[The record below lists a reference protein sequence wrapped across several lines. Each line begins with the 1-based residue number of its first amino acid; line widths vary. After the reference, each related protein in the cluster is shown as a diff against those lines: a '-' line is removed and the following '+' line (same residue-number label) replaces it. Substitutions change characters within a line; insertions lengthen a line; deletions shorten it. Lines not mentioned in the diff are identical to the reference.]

1 MTEKSARHGGDVF
14 GLSAAEQEKV
24 LDFSININPLGLSP
38 LGKEALL
45 RSWEREAL
53 RYPDVE
59 CRGLLAAIS
68 TRYGVPTDTIA
79 LGNGAT
85 ELMYKL
91 LSLLKPLKV
100 LVPAPSFSEY
110 HLSAEAAGC
119 EVESFL
125 LHKENGFRLPLKE
138 IRRKMTAHSLLY
150 LGHPNN
156 PDGQL
161 LHEDDFRAVM
171 AMAEEKDAFVI
182 IDESFIDFAPEG
194 ISYRNELVRSSHGA
208 AVMSLTKFYA
218 VPGLRIGCAF
228 MAPALC
234 EKLKSTLIPWNVNGL
249 AQLYMT
255 AALSDAAYQAETVA
269 YNQARRRELASG
281 LSAISDIEILPGSV
295 NFILCRLTGT
305 FETAKALQDAL
316 FPYHIFIR
324 QCGNYEGLDDS
335 YFRVAV
341 RPPEENEKLLAAL
354 RDVFTKDGPSL

>member
-45 RSWEREAL
+45 HSWEREAL

-110 HLSAEAAGC
+110 RLSAEAAGC

-125 LHKENGFRLPLKE
+125 LPKENGFRLPLEE

-156 PDGQL
+156 PDN
-161 LHEDDFRAVM
+161 FCMRM
-171 AMAEEKDAFVI
+171 
-182 IDESFIDFAPEG
+182 
-194 ISYRNELVRSSHGA
+194 ISARSWRWQRRRMLSSSSMSRSSISHPKG
-208 AVMSLTKFYA
+208 F
-218 VPGLRIGCAF
+218 
-228 MAPALC
+228 
-234 EKLKSTLIPWNVNGL
+234 LIEMNW
-249 AQLYMT
+249 
-255 AALSDAAYQAETVA
+255 SDLPT
-269 YNQARRRELASG
+269 ARRSCL
-281 LSAISDIEILPGSV
+281 
-295 NFILCRLTGT
+295 
-305 FETAKALQDAL
+305 
-316 FPYHIFIR
+316 
-324 QCGNYEGLDDS
+324 
-335 YFRVAV
+335 
-341 RPPEENEKLLAAL
+341 
-354 RDVFTKDGPSL
+354 

>member
-38 LGKEALL
+38 LGREALL
-45 RSWEREAL
+45 HSWERETL

-59 CRGLLAAIS
+59 CRALVSAIS
-68 TRYGVPTDTIA
+68 TRYDVPGDTIA

-91 LSLLKPLKV
+91 LSLLKPVKV

-110 HLSAEAAGC
+110 RLSAEAAGC
-119 EVESFL
+119 PVESFL
-125 LHKENGFRLPLKE
+125 LRKEEGFRLPLEE
-138 IRRKMTAHSLLY
+138 IRRKMTARSLLY

-161 LHEDDFRAVM
+161 LSEEDFSAVM

-194 ISYRNELVRSSHGA
+194 RSYRDRLVTSTHGA

-228 MAPALC
+228 MAPALA
-234 EKLKSTLIPWNVNGL
+234 KALKSTLIPWNVNGL

-255 AALSDAAYQAETVA
+255 AALKDTAYQEETVA
-269 YNQARRRELASG
+269 FSKARREELVEGISSISG
-281 LSAISDIEILPGSV
+281 IEILPGCV
-295 NFILCRLTGT
+295 NFVLCRLTGT
-305 FETAKALQDAL
+305 FATAKDLQEAL

-341 RPPEENEKLLAAL
+341 RPAEENEQLLAAL
-354 RDVFTKDGPSL
+354 RAVFTKDGPL

>member
-14 GLSAAEQEKV
+14 GLSVAEQEKV
-24 LDFSININPLGLSP
+24 MDFSININPLGLSP
-38 LGKEALL
+38 QGKKALL
-45 RSWEREAL
+45 HGWEKEVL

-59 CRGLLAAIS
+59 CRALLAAIS
-68 TRYGVPTDTIA
+68 KRYGVPSDTIA

-91 LSLLKPLKV
+91 LSLLKPVKV

-110 HLSAEAAGC
+110 RLSAEAAGC
-119 EVESFL
+119 QVESFL
-125 LHKENGFRLPLKE
+125 LHKENGFRLPLEE

-161 LHEDDFRAVM
+161 LHEEDFHAVM
-171 AMAEEKDAFVI
+171 AMVKEMDSFVV

-194 ISYRNELVRSSHGA
+194 HSYRDELVQSPYGA

-249 AQLYMT
+249 AQLYTT
-255 AALSDAAYQAETVA
+255 AALSDTAYQKETVA
-269 YNQARRRELASG
+269 YSKARREELVRGIS
-281 LSAISDIEILPGSV
+281 SISDIEILPGCV
-295 NFILCRLTGT
+295 NFILCRLKGT
-305 FETAKALQDAL
+305 FETAKALQEAL

-324 QCGNYEGLDDS
+324 QCGNYEGLDDT
-335 YFRVAV
+335 YFRIAV
-341 RPPEENEKLLAAL
+341 RPEEENEKLLAAL
-354 RDVFTKDGPSL
+354 RAVFTKDGQS